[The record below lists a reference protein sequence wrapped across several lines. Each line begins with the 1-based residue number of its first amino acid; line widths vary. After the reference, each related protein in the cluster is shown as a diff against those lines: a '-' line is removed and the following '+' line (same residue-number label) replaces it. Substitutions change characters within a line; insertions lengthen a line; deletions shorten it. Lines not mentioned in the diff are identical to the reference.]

1 MSEHPPQFSVKKLW
15 ILLLVLT
22 AAEVIYGEIGNRYFY
37 EQKLLLWG
45 GLLTFAFIKG
55 YYIFQYF
62 MHMKYEGAI
71 VKGNVW
77 FTIPLVV
84 YMMIMIWP
92 DTASNDKLNYE
103 VTNQLDPFT
112 GKVSTIREGSRNMV
126 NKGYQDEYDD
136 YAATHPGA
144 EIHGEV
150 STIIEGSRNMVN
162 KEFQYLYDDYA
173 ATHPGAE
180 IHGTGGH

>member
-45 GLLTFAFIKG
+45 GLLTCAYFKG

-62 MHMKYEGAI
+62 MHMKYEGAV

-77 FTIPLVV
+77 FTFPLVI

-92 DTASNDKLNYE
+92 DTASNDKLSYGIAY
-103 VTNQLDPFT
+103 QLDPMT
-112 GKVSTIREGSRNMV
+112 GKIATIIEGSRNIV
-126 NKGYQDEYDD
+126 NKEFQHLYDD

-144 EIHGEV
+144 EIHGE
-150 STIIEGSRNMVN
+150 
-162 KEFQYLYDDYA
+162 
-173 ATHPGAE
+173 
-180 IHGTGGH
+180 GGH

>member
-15 ILLLVLT
+15 IILLALT
-22 AAEVIYGEIGNRYFY
+22 AAEVAYGEIGNRNFY

-45 GLLTFAFIKG
+45 GLLTFAYFKG

-77 FTIPLVV
+77 FTVPLVV
-84 YMMIMIWP
+84 YLMIMIWP
-92 DTASNDKLNYE
+92 DTAANDKLNYE
-103 VTNQLDPFT
+103 IAHQLDPMT
-112 GKVSTIREGSRNMV
+112 GDI
-126 NKGYQDEYDD
+126 
-136 YAATHPGA
+136 A
-144 EIHGEV
+144 
-150 STIIEGSRNMVN
+150 TIIEGSRNLVN
-162 KEFQYLYDDYA
+162 QEFRYLYDDYA

-180 IHGTGGH
+180 IHGEGGH

>member
-15 ILLLVLT
+15 IILLALT
-22 AAEVIYGEIGNRYFY
+22 AAEVAYGEIGNRNFY

-45 GLLTFAFIKG
+45 GLLTFAYIKG

-77 FTIPLVV
+77 FTVPLVV
-84 YMMIMIWP
+84 YLMIMIWP
-92 DTASNDKLNYE
+92 DTAANDKLNYE
-103 VTNQLDPFT
+103 IAHQLDPMT
-112 GKVSTIREGSRNMV
+112 GDI
-126 NKGYQDEYDD
+126 
-136 YAATHPGA
+136 A
-144 EIHGEV
+144 
-150 STIIEGSRNMVN
+150 TIIEGSRNLVN
-162 KEFQYLYDDYA
+162 EEFRYLYDDYA

-180 IHGTGGH
+180 IHGEGGH